1 MLDLVRGDMSLY
13 NKVFS
18 IENSR
23 AILIILEEY
32 SASLLINITSLI
44 TQNYIPALTC
54 PLYYR
59 FYLQNVMAGFD
70 YPELPSHLKQ
80 KVIKNKMLKEK
91 K

>member
-13 NKVFS
+13 NKAFS

-44 TQNYIPALTC
+44 TQKYIPALTC

-59 FYLQNVMAGFD
+59 FVNIITYLT
-70 YPELPSHLKQ
+70 YTIHLS
-80 KVIKNKMLKEK
+80 V
-91 K
+91 